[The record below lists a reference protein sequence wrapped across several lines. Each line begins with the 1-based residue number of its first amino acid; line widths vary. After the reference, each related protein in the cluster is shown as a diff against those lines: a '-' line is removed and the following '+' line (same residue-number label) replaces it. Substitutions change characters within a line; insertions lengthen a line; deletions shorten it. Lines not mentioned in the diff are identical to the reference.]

1 MYYNNKFLAVGPY
14 ERMQVEIVFAF
25 WKMSLFCLCNQ
36 MMIQGEPTKMVSFC
50 LSLSFSWCGF
60 YFPPL
65 GRLSWLILT
74 GMGAYLPTLLP
85 TTAFQNEQCEWC
97 YRHFSVW
104 KPSLLEEKRKK
115 SFCTWTFSE
124 SFTTCRASS
133 GYWLESRSFPCSL
146 EDCVLK
152 QNALSLLIMW
162 QAPSVHHRDMW
173 PCLCEHLLGFI
184 VCSLQWYLG
193 NVSYCIRKKIDN
205 VKTSPR
211 ASEGIF
217 ELNPGCYKWKAIQVF
232 LPK

>member
-1 MYYNNKFLAVGPY
+1 
-14 ERMQVEIVFAF
+14 MQVEIVFAF

-65 GRLSWLILT
+65 DRSSWLILT

-133 GYWLESRSFPCSL
+133 GYWLESRSFPMQFGGLRVEAECS
-146 EDCVLK
+146 VLV
-152 QNALSLLIMW
+152 NNVTGSFCAPPWYVALPLWAFAWFHCLLTPMIL
-162 QAPSVHHRDMW
+162 RK
-173 PCLCEHLLGFI
+173 
-184 VCSLQWYLG
+184 
-193 NVSYCIRKKIDN
+193 CII
-205 VKTSPR
+205 
-211 ASEGIF
+211 
-217 ELNPGCYKWKAIQVF
+217 LH
-232 LPK
+232 